1 MCGGVFLP
9 LFVVLWILGV
19 GQLLVVFE
27 TGPQYLALVV
37 LEFTMLIR
45 LALNSFF
52 IPVLPQTYN
61 PPASALQ
68 AKITGLC
75 HHVWFGKYGGGT

>member
-27 TGPQYLALVV
+27 TGPQYVAQAS
-37 LEFTMLIR
+37 LELIIYLR
-45 LALNSFF
+45 LDSNMQ
-52 IPVLPQTYN
+52 PVSQSN
-61 PPASALQ
+61 NNND
-68 AKITGLC
+68 K
-75 HHVWFGKYGGGT
+75 